1 MKKTLSVIALLLSLA
16 TVLSFGSVSTFAAES
31 SEAEN
36 SVIIP
41 YESSEDATS
50 EEATSDDA
58 TSEEATSEEATS
70 EEATSEET
78 TSEEATSEEAT
89 SEDSTSEDSAE
100 ESSKADA
107 DTDDKAD
114 DGSTFPWA
122 LVIFLGIIVVGAI
135 VCFIC
140 IKQENKFGIW
150 LKNFFKDYKSELK
163 KITWPSREVTVKST
177 IVVLVC
183 VLVCATVI
191 SLLDFGLG
199 KLVELLMDLVSG
211 K

>member
-1 MKKTLSVIALLLSLA
+1 MKKTLSVIALLLSLV
-16 TVLSFGSVSTFAAES
+16 TVLSFGSVASFAAES
-31 SEAEN
+31 SETSEN
-36 SVIIP
+36 GVFISADVSV
-41 YESSEDATS
+41 EDSTS
-50 EEATSDDA
+50 EET
-58 TSEEATSEEATS
+58 TSEET
-70 EEATSEET
+70 TSEET
-78 TSEEATSEEAT
+78 TSEEATSEEAISEDAT
-89 SEDSTSEDSAE
+89 SEDATSEESAE

-107 DTDDKAD
+107 ATDDD
-114 DGSTFPWA
+114 SDEGSTFPWA
-122 LVIFLGIIVVGAI
+122 LVIFLGIVIVGAI

-183 VLVCATVI
+183 VLVCAAVI
-191 SLLDFGLG
+191 GLFDFGLG
-199 KLVELLMDLVSG
+199 KLVELVLDLVSG

>member
-1 MKKTLSVIALLLSLA
+1 MKKTLSVIALLLSLV
-16 TVLSFGSVSTFAAES
+16 TILSFGSVSAFAAES
-31 SEAEN
+31 SEASEVEN
-36 SVIIP
+36 SVMIP
-41 YESSEDATS
+41 LESSEDATT
-50 EEATSDDA
+50 EDA
-58 TSEEATSEEATS
+58 TSEDATS

-78 TSEEATSEEAT
+78 TSEEATSEDAS
-89 SEDSTSEDSAE
+89 SEDSTSEDATSEESSE

-107 DTDDKAD
+107 ATDDDGDK
-114 DGSTFPWA
+114 GSTFPWA
-122 LVIFLGIIVVGAI
+122 LVIFLGVVVVAVI

-150 LKNFFKDYKSELK
+150 LKNFFRDYKSELK

-183 VLVCATVI
+183 VLVCAAVI
-191 SLLDFGLG
+191 GLFDFGLG
-199 KLVELLMDLVSG
+199 KLVEFLMDLVSG